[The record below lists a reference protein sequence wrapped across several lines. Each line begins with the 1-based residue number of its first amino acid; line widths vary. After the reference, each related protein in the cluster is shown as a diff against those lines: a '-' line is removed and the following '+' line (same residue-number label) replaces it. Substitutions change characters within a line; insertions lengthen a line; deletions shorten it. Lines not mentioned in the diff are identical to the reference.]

1 MAGRLILHY
10 VLLILLLATAVIASA
25 QTPGIDG
32 IWLGTLQAGSQS
44 LRIQLQ
50 IKSDDAG
57 KKSCTLD
64 SLDQGAM
71 GLGCANVEVKGS
83 DISFDVPVVHGH
95 WEGKLSPDGNT
106 LDGIWSQGAPLPLK
120 LTRQAKAIGP
130 KPNSAQ
136 VFDPALPPVSLAELQ
151 SVLDRDLAGA
161 VAKGELAPGTGSGI
175 VIGVIERGG
184 RRICAYGTAKPDSI
198 FEIGSVTKTF
208 TGLILAQMTVQG
220 EVKLEEPV
228 RELLPPGT
236 VAKPSGAEITL
247 LDLATQHSGLPRLPD
262 NLKPADPTNP
272 YADYRAA
279 NLYTFLSQHG
289 VAKPAQTSF
298 LYSNL
303 GVGLLGQALADRAGK
318 PYPMLLAEQVTIPL
332 HLADTVITLSPS
344 QRKRFMQGY
353 DGQHKPAPA
362 WDLDA
367 LAGAGA
373 IRSTANDML
382 SYLEAN
388 LRPDVSKAAGATG
401 TSPAATLPAALALSH
416 ELRADVAP
424 NSKIALAWLYDAAS
438 GNYWHNGAT
447 GGYSS
452 FVFFNPKA
460 GYAAVV
466 LFNGSIAD
474 NVSFSDKVGEHI
486 SQRLS
491 GQPALSLAP

>member
-1 MAGRLILHY
+1 MAHRLVFHRI
-10 VLLILLLATAVIASA
+10 LLILTIVAATLAFA

-32 IWLGTLQAGSQS
+32 IWLGALQAGGQS
-44 LRIQLQ
+44 LRIQLH
-50 IKSDDAG
+50 IASDQPG

-71 GLGCANVEVKGS
+71 GLECANVAVKGS
-83 DISFDVPVVHGH
+83 DVSFDVPVVHGH

-106 LDGIWSQGAPLPLK
+106 LDGTWSQGAPLPLK
-120 LTRQAKAIGP
+120 FMRQAKATGP
-130 KPNSAQ
+130 KPNSAP
-136 VFDPALPPVSLAELQ
+136 VFDPAIPPVSLPELQ
-151 SVLDRDLAGA
+151 SVLDHDLAAA
-161 VAKGELAPGTGSGI
+161 VAKGELAPGTGGGI
-175 VIGVIERGG
+175 VIGVVEHNA
-184 RRICAYGTAKPDSI
+184 RRICAYGTAKADSV

-208 TGLILAQMTVQG
+208 TGLILAQMTVQRK
-220 EVKLEEPV
+220 VKLDEPV

-236 VAKPSGAEITL
+236 VAKPAGAEITL
-247 LDLATQHSGLPRLPD
+247 LDLATQHSGLPRMPD
-262 NLKPADPTNP
+262 NFKPADPTNP
-272 YADYRAA
+272 YADYRPA
-279 NLYTFLSQHG
+279 NLYAFLSQHG

-303 GVGLLGQALADRAGK
+303 GFGLLGQALADRAGK
-318 PYPMLLAEQVTIPL
+318 PYPALLAEEVTIPL
-332 HLADTVITLSPS
+332 GLTDTVTALSPD
-344 QRKRFMQGY
+344 QRERFMQGY
-353 DGQHKPAPA
+353 DGHHKPAPP

-388 LRPDVSKAAGATG
+388 LRPDISKPAGAAES
-401 TSPAATLPAALALSH
+401 SPAATLPAAIALSH
-416 ELRADVAP
+416 ELRAEVAP
-424 NSKIALAWLYDAAS
+424 NMKIALAWLYDTGS

-460 GYAAVV
+460 DYAAVV
-466 LFNGSIAD
+466 LFNGSIA
-474 NVSFSDKVGEHI
+474 NNGSFADKVGEHI

-491 GQPALSLAP
+491 GKPALSLAP